1 MDASKARFNSDV
13 TTRITPIMLE
23 DILINSFRRMVFGIE
38 YTLRLYN
45 QVPIHGI
52 LPPHFVTSGLQPE
65 TVQRKAAVMTAV
77 AAGGWWLVQ
86 LIGPLLPT
94 SRQDCN
100 NRQQEA

>member
-1 MDASKARFNSDV
+1 MNQ
-13 TTRITPIMLE
+13 ITPIMFE

-38 YTLRLYN
+38 YTLYN

-52 LPPHFVTSGLQPE
+52 LPPHFVTSGLQHE
-65 TVQRKAAVMTAV
+65 TVQQRKAAVMTAV
-77 AAGGWWLVQ
+77 AADGLWLVQ

>member
-1 MDASKARFNSDV
+1 M
-13 TTRITPIMLE
+13 TQITPIMFE
-23 DILINSFRRMVFGIE
+23 DILINSFRRLGFGIE
-38 YTLRLYN
+38 YTLYN

-52 LPPHFVTSGLQPE
+52 LPPHFVTSGLQRA

-77 AAGGWWLVQ
+77 AAGGWWLVH